1 MVRKSKRV
9 ALALGGGGARG
20 LAHIG
25 VLRVLEGASVPI
37 DLLVGTSIG
46 ALVGGAYAAGL
57 SADEM
62 EARVEAY
69 LESPGFQ
76 SSALKALGDAR
87 GGVELH
93 LAEKV
98 QIFFKNRYYAL
109 QAMFKPG
116 ILSAEDFQATINFFI
131 PDIPFEE
138 TRIPFRAVATDLVR
152 GEQITFDRGSL
163 RQAVTASCAV
173 PGAVEPLK
181 DGEKLLLDGGVICL
195 IPAAV
200 ARKEGA
206 DVVIAVAVDR
216 DVCSEGD
223 FPNALT
229 VYSRIGD
236 IMASRLKDYEL
247 MDADIVIRPEVGRLH
262 WSEFSRAK
270 HLIEAGERAA
280 EMKLKE
286 IQRAMPGRRKWFTVT
301 QLLRKKNKE
310 QQAEPA
316 SPRKGRDNGMHTIGR
331 ADIRP
336 GSRVRV
342 VQKHDQG
349 SGKLTEGVV
358 KDILTRS
365 PAHPYGI
372 KVRLESGVVGRV
384 KHIIKG
390 L

>member
-1 MVRKSKRV
+1 MGLKRKKI

-25 VLRVLEGASVPI
+25 ILKVFERASVPI
-37 DLLVGTSIG
+37 DLIVGTSIG

-62 EARVEAY
+62 EERMEAY

-87 GGVELH
+87 GDGDLH
-93 LAEKV
+93 LVEKV
-98 QIFFKNRYYAL
+98 QAFWKNRYYAL

-116 ILSAEDFQATINFFI
+116 ILSTEDFQATINFFI
-131 PDIPFEE
+131 PDILFEE
-138 TRIPFRAVATDLVR
+138 TRIPFRAVATDLVS
-152 GEQITFDRGSL
+152 GEQITFADGSL

-195 IPAAV
+195 IPASA

-206 DVVIAVAVDR
+206 DVVIAVAVVR
-216 DVCSEGD
+216 DVCSEKE
-223 FPNALT
+223 FHNALT

-236 IMASRLKDYEL
+236 IMANRLKDYEL
-247 MDADIVIRPEVGRLH
+247 MDADIIIRPEVGRLH

-280 EMKLKE
+280 EVKLKE
-286 IQRAMPGRRKWFTVT
+286 IQGAVPGRKKWFTLGH
-301 QLLRKKNKE
+301 LLRKGKS
-310 QQAEPA
+310 A
-316 SPRKGRDNGMHTIGR
+316 KGKDR
-331 ADIRP
+331 
-336 GSRVRV
+336 
-342 VQKHDQG
+342 QG
-349 SGKLTEGVV
+349 E
-358 KDILTRS
+358 
-365 PAHPYGI
+365 
-372 KVRLESGVVGRV
+372 
-384 KHIIKG
+384 
-390 L
+390 